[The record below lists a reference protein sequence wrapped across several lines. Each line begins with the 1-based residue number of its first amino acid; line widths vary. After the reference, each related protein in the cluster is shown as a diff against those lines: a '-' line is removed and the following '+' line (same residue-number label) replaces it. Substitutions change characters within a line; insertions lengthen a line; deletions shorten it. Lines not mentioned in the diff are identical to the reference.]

1 MKVLSSYF
9 SSIADPEREQ
19 RDTVAAHEDDPL
31 GVGRVRAEQHAL
43 RPHLQRHH
51 RRRHRRGATHQ
62 QGQLK
67 GIECNI
73 TVRHYND
80 NRILFQQ
87 SLIVTFF
94 KFNHLPITSVN
105 CLQIVTNR

>member
-1 MKVLSSYF
+1 MKVLSSCF

-51 RRRHRRGATHQ
+51 
-62 QGQLK
+62 
-67 GIECNI
+67 
-73 TVRHYND
+73 
-80 NRILFQQ
+80 
-87 SLIVTFF
+87 
-94 KFNHLPITSVN
+94 
-105 CLQIVTNR
+105 